1 MPPPPSPPRRS
12 DMRDV
17 RARTPTA
24 TTRHNGRFG
33 SVGVNARSLPATAG
47 EETESG
53 LSTRN
58 SPSTSRMREK
68 RAGKEFNHRQV

>member
-1 MPPPPSPPRRS
+1 MPPHPRGGRS

-17 RARTPTA
+17 RARTPTT

-33 SVGVNARSLPATAG
+33 SAGVNARSLPATAG

-68 RAGKEFNHRQV
+68 RARKEFNHRQV